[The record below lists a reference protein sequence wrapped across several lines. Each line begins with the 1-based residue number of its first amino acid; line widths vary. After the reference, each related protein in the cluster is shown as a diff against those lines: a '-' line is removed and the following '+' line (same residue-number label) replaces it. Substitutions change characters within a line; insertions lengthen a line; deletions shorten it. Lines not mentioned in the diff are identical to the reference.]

1 MPIRPLKSFVTFA
14 IVALA
19 TIALCGSASAQKL
32 DEIIKRGKLMV
43 GIDMNSPP
51 YGFQDE
57 KQQPTGSEVET
68 AQLLAKDLGVEL
80 EIVPT
85 TVANR
90 IPYLTTN
97 RVDAIM
103 ATFAI
108 TPERAKSVW
117 FSTPYGT
124 TGSIV
129 IAPKTV
135 SMKAMPDLDGKKIA
149 TTRGS
154 AAEVALSNNA
164 PKGDADPAV

>member
-1 MPIRPLKSFVTFA
+1 MRRSTGAFSARLILAAAAIFA
-14 IVALA
+14 FCHV
-19 TIALCGSASAQKL
+19 ASAQTL
-32 DEIIKRGKLMV
+32 DDILKRGKLIV

-51 YGFQDE
+51 YGYQDE
-57 KQQPTGSEVET
+57 SQKPAGSEVET
-68 AQLLAKDLGVEL
+68 AQLMAKDLGVPL

-90 IPYLTTN
+90 VPYLATH
-97 RVDAIM
+97 RVDTIM

-129 IAPKTV
+129 IAA
-135 SMKAMPDLDGKKIA
+135 KATKLTGLPDLDGKKIA
-149 TTRGS
+149 TTRGFRR
-154 AAEVALSNNA
+154 
-164 PKGDADPAV
+164 